1 MDIQRILMPTD
12 FSTCANHA
20 LTHAITLAR
29 RFGAELHLLHVN
41 VMYEVEPTPAGEVFP
56 GYEELHL
63 RREEAIERQ
72 MSLLLDQRHAEGLL
86 IVEAQLRAFSAAPAI
101 LDYVVGEQID
111 LVVLGTHGR
120 RGLRRF
126 VLGSVSEEVVR
137 AAPCPVLTV
146 RDEEEV
152 ERFHEMRRIVVPF
165 DFSAESRKALDA
177 ARELAAVYGAQIDLV
192 HVVEPPLYTQLDA
205 PLGRFTFEFDREKF
219 ALEMK
224 AEMTKLV
231 DGLNNEGSAVGSSGA
246 EGLSTDSPHID
257 SPHIEG
263 HVIDGFVA
271 LALTKFAETS
281 GADLILIASHGLG
294 GLQHFLLGSV
304 AAKVVRSASCP
315 VLTLRHPA
323 AD

>member
-41 VMYEVEPTPAGEVFP
+41 VMYEVEPTPMDELFP
-56 GYEELHL
+56 GFEELHL
-63 RREEAIERQ
+63 RREEAIEKR
-72 MSLLLDQRHAEGLL
+72 MSLLLEQRHAEGLT
-86 IVEAQLRAFSAAPAI
+86 IVEAQLRGFSAAPTI
-101 LDYVVGEQID
+101 LDYAVDEQID

-126 VLGSVSEEVVR
+126 VLGSVSEEIVR

-165 DFSAESRKALDA
+165 DFSADSRKALDA

-192 HVVEPPLYTQLDA
+192 YVVEPPLFTQLEV
-205 PLGRFTFEFDREKF
+205 PLGRYTFEFDREKF

-224 AEMTKLV
+224 AEMAKLV
-231 DGLNNEGSAVGSSGA
+231 DGLDDDGA
-246 EGLSTDSPHID
+246 DATGPGV
-257 SPHIEG
+257 EG
-263 HVIDGFVA
+263 HIVDGFVA
-271 LALTKFAETS
+271 PALTRFAETS

-315 VLTLRHPA
+315 VLTLRSPA